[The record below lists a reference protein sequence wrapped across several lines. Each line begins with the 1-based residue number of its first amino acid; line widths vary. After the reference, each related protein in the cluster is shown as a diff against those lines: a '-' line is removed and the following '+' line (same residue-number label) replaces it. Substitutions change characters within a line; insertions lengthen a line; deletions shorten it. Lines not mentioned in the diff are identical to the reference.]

1 MAYHISSLRRLCS
14 ATSPGRVAKSASSA
28 AMHERRFSILFLIA
42 MVSCKMG
49 WSKVNCEQRVVDQL
63 RYQYNRRRW
72 PLEPH

>member
-1 MAYHISSLRRLCS
+1 MAYRISSLRRLCS

-49 WSKVNCEQRVVDQL
+49 
-63 RYQYNRRRW
+63 
-72 PLEPH
+72 